1 MQCGCPR
8 EHLCERCNDDAFAQ
22 LRGVA
27 ACRGEVWAMDVARR
41 APFARPWP
49 AYEGRAADLAR
60 GKVGDLTSDPALADR
75 LARELAHWAAR
86 WWRTSSA
93 AHGFDG

>member
-8 EHLCERCNDDAFAQ
+8 EHLCTRCSDDGFAQ

-41 APFARPWP
+41 APAPRPWP
-49 AYEGRAADLAR
+49 AFEGKAAALAL
-60 GKVGDLTSDPALADR
+60 GKVGDLTPDPGLADR

-86 WWRTSSA
+86 WWSRREVA
-93 AHGFDG
+93 A

>member
-1 MQCGCPR
+1 MLCGCKR
-8 EHLCERCNDDAFAQ
+8 DHLCSRCSDDAFAQ

-41 APFARPWP
+41 FTIMRPWP
-49 AYEGRAADLAR
+49 AFAGRAADLAR
-60 GKVGDLTSDPALADR
+60 TKVIDLASDPALVDR

-86 WWRTSSA
+86 WWTRREGA
-93 AHGFDG
+93 IA